1 MRFGKIF
8 GALIAS
14 PVLFLVGN
22 AVASDINNLKSLN
35 QQQFKDFS
43 RDITSALSYK
53 AVEPATNLGITGFDA
68 SLGVSVV
75 RMKNSN
81 VWQQA
86 TGTDVG
92 FLPIPKLQI
101 SKGLPFGID
110 ISGFYTA
117 VPTTNIHLYGAA
129 LKYSILEGTAV
140 TPALAIRGTY
150 TKLDG
155 VDQLGFD
162 SKGLELLVSKGFLGI
177 TPYAGVGVV
186 NSNSTAHL
194 PAPFASLLSSVNQ
207 TESKVFAGINW
218 NILIGNLALEYD
230 RTGNNDTLSAKIGI
244 RW

>member
-1 MRFGKIF
+1 MRYGKIH
-8 GALIAS
+8 GALMAT
-14 PVLFLVGN
+14 PALFL
-22 AVASDINNLKSLN
+22 AVSAMASDINNLKSLS

-43 RDITSALSYK
+43 RDLTSALSYK

-68 SLGVSVV
+68 SLGVSAV
-75 RMKNSN
+75 RMKNSSI
-81 VWQQA
+81 WQKA
-86 TGTDVG
+86 TGSDVG

-117 VPTTNIHLYGAA
+117 VPSTNIHLYGAA

-140 TPALAIRGTY
+140 TPALAVRGTY

-177 TPYAGVGVV
+177 TPYAGIGVV
-186 NSNSTAHL
+186 NSNSSAHL
-194 PAPFASLLSSVNQ
+194 PAPFALSSVNQ
-207 TESKVFAGINW
+207 TESKVFAGVNW
-218 NILIGNLALEYD
+218 NIVLGNLALEYD
-230 RTGNNDTLSAKIGI
+230 RTGNNDTLSAKIGL